1 MGSCRCKMCG
11 GHIHYENDAS
21 VAICEYCGTEQTIVK
36 TDNEKQAKLFERA
49 NTLRLE
55 NEFDKA
61 QLTYDNILIDDPK
74 SAEAHWGICLCRYG
88 IEYID
93 APKTKKKI
101 PTCHRAVI
109 KSIFDDLDYKETIAN
124 SDVVAKKVYE
134 KEATLIDKI
143 QKEILSIS
151 QKEEPFDVFI
161 SCKEHDE
168 NGSRTKDSF
177 VASEIYTLLVNK
189 GYKVFLSRVTLKD
202 KDTSE
207 YEPIIFAALTSS
219 KVMLAIGS
227 KKEYFNSVWEKNEWA
242 RFLSFMKDNREK
254 YLFPCY
260 IDMNQY
266 DLPEEFMMLQST
278 DISKVGSSDYLVKKI
293 DKIIGN
299 KSSSVESINDSNKI
313 IDRIK
318 FCLSCRDFAKADEL
332 IELVLNKDYKCS
344 EAYFYKVLVKN
355 KARDINDLIK
365 RGLDISYD
373 DDYKKALR
381 FANASYNEYLI
392 KVVKDIKAGINEETK
407 RKLYDEFNYQASR
420 PNYKAAFDI
429 GRKIDGYSDVDVRI
443 EEVKDSCYKSAL
455 QYKHEK
461 QWVKAIDLF
470 MLCREYL
477 DSEKQIKECKARQQ
491 QEINQ
496 HEADRLIIALSNI
509 IDRYANKRLNYND
522 AYNFS
527 TYLARLKNVAPVIY
541 SEKYEYYHDLYGKIK
556 KAIEKADKRD
566 SFFSFIRANGKKI
579 IIGCI
584 IFVALILT
592 VVITYRVKVINPY
605 KRGKKLLAEYKYDEA
620 RKQFSKTSYSDSKK
634 IIKLLDAR
642 DLLFDKKIDEAIDIV
657 YNIGGTTNIT
667 YDGDGGTSTKTNDVI
682 KKAKYVDASSEKP
695 GYFFVKWKIK
705 NFDFDFDKHTLDLE
719 LIAKYASPTY
729 SIKYKYVSSSY
740 TETAITTYNY
750 GSTLSIP
757 NPTGGTTGNSGAIFT
772 GWTIRTSDD
781 YVIDELQKDFVISEE
796 VYGDLEF
803 EANWVR
809 YRININFNG
818 GTYIN
823 GQTTTYTSAIYGE
836 RFSLPTPTEAPRGCK
851 FVGYRDHTGKMI
863 TNSRGYSLDVYNYDS
878 SITVWASWEYDK

>member
-11 GHIHYENDAS
+11 GHIHYDDNLT
-21 VAICEYCGTEQTIVK
+21 VATCEYCGTEQTVFR
-36 TDNEKQAKLFERA
+36 TDNIKQLNLFNRA
-49 NTLRLE
+49 NTLRMQ

-61 QLTYDNILIDDPK
+61 QLTYDNILIDDPTN
-74 SAEAHWGICLCRYG
+74 AEAHWGICLCRYG

-134 KEATLIDKI
+134 KEATSIDKI

-227 KKEYFNSVWEKNEWA
+227 KKEHFNSVWEKNEWA
-242 RFLSFMKDNREK
+242 RFLSFMRDNRDK

-266 DLPEEFMMLQST
+266 DLPEEFMMLQSI

-293 DKIIGN
+293 DKLIGN
-299 KSSSVESINDSNKI
+299 KNSSVESINDSNKI

-318 FCLSCRDFAKADEL
+318 FCLSCRDFSKADEL
-332 IELVLNKDYKCS
+332 IEIVLNKDYKCS

-365 RGLDISYD
+365 REIDISYD

-381 FANASYNEYLI
+381 FADESYHEYLI
-392 KVVKDIKAGINEETK
+392 KVVKDIKAGIDEEIK
-407 RKLYDEFNYQASR
+407 RKLYDEFNYQVSR
-420 PNYKAAFDI
+420 SNYKAAFDI
-429 GRKIDGYSDVDVRI
+429 GRKIDGYNDIDARL
-443 EEVKDSCYKSAL
+443 EEVKESCYRKALEYKS
-455 QYKHEK
+455 EK

-470 MLCREYL
+470 MLYRDYL
-477 DSEKQIKECKARQQ
+477 DSEQQIKECKARQL
-491 QEINQ
+491 QEINKV
-496 HEADRLIIALSNI
+496 EADRIIIYLSTI
-509 IDRYANKRLNYND
+509 IDRYGNKSLNNND

-527 TYLARLKNVAPVIY
+527 TYLSRLKDVAPVLY
-541 SEKYEYYHDLYGKIK
+541 SEKYNYYHDLYEKIK
-556 KAIEKADKRD
+556 KAIERNGKRESFL
-566 SFFSFIRANGKKI
+566 SFFKENGKKI
-579 IIGCI
+579 LIGCI
-584 IFVALILT
+584 VFAVLIFTI
-592 VVITYRVKVINPY
+592 VITYHVKVVKPY
-605 KRGKKLLAEYKYDEA
+605 KEGKKLLAEYKYDEA
-620 RKQFSKTSYSDSKK
+620 RKKFSKTSYSDSKK
-634 IIKLLDAR
+634 LIKLIDAH
-642 DLLFDKKIDEAIDIV
+642 DLLYERKIEEAIDIV

-667 YDGDGGTSTKTNDVI
+667 YDANGGTSTKTNDVI
-682 KKAKYVDASSEKP
+682 KKAKYVDALSEKS
-695 GYFFVKWKIK
+695 GYSFVKWKIK
-705 NFDFDFDKHTLDLE
+705 NYDFDFDKHTLNLE
-719 LIAKYASPTY
+719 LIAKYANPTY
-729 SIKYKYVSSSY
+729 SIKYRDVSSSY
-740 TETAITTYNY
+740 TDTAVTIYNY

-757 NPTGGTTGNSGAIFT
+757 NPTGGTTGNSDAIFT
-772 GWTIRTSDD
+772 GWTIRSSDD
-781 YVIDELQKDFVISEE
+781 CVIDGIQKDFVITEE

-803 EANWVR
+803 VANWVR
-809 YRININFNG
+809 YRIDVNFNG

-836 RFSLPTPTEAPRGCK
+836 KFSLPTPTENKRGYK
-851 FVGYRDHTGKMI
+851 FVGYSDHTGKMI

-878 SITVWASWEYDK
+878 NITVWAKWEYDK